1 MKRLIAAC
9 LCGAGLVLAGPAGAS
24 EGTEPDVE
32 TLKAGA
38 LEVARSD
45 LQSWITLDYLVYAI
59 REQNARHAGL
69 DDARIAALDARWIG
83 EGRGGPMAADLLSRQ
98 ASILLRDRREEAAGL
113 ITEIMVFDRHGLLVA
128 LSDWTEDYLQG
139 DEPKYLR
146 TYPEGPGTIHVAD
159 PEPDESTGRV
169 QIDVSLTVSDPET
182 GEAIG
187 GTTISVD
194 PERLAAR
201 E

>member
-1 MKRLIAAC
+1 MRRIVA
-9 LCGAGLVLAGPAGAS
+9 AGLGAAGLALTASVAGS
-24 EGTEPDVE
+24 GERDVE
-32 TLKAGA
+32 ALKADA
-38 LEVARSD
+38 LEVAQSD
-45 LQSWITLDYLVYAI
+45 LKAWIALDYLVYAI
-59 REQNARHAGL
+59 KEQNLRHEGL
-69 DDARIAALDARWIG
+69 DDTRIAALDARWIG
-83 EGRGGPMAADLLSRQ
+83 EGRGGPMASDLLSRQ
-98 ASILLRDRREEAAGL
+98 ASILLRDRREEAGGL
-113 ITEIMVFDRHGLLVA
+113 ITEIMVFDRFGLLVA

-159 PEPDESTGRV
+159 PERDESTGRV

-187 GTTISVD
+187 GATISVD
-194 PERLAAR
+194 PDALAAR